1 MGIKE
6 ASGNVAYAAKI
17 AHLLSDDFRMYSGE
31 DALTVRSAGLGASG
45 TISVWADVQPQ
56 LVHDMCRAYLD
67 GDGGRAPHTP
77 GRPGPAAHSAPLFS
91 EGVAYPVE
99 EALAQMGM
107 IGANYAC
114 RFAIAGNTRRTR
126 TFEGAS
132 RCLALKTVV

>member
-31 DALTVRSAGLGASG
+31 DALTVPLMSLGASG

-67 GDGGRAPHTP
+67 GDVERARDIQIAGQPLIN
-77 GRPGPAAHSAPLFS
+77 ALFS
-91 EGVAYPVE
+91 EVNPIPVKAAME
-99 EALAQMGM
+99 LLGLCSGELRLPL
-107 IGANYAC
+107 C
-114 RFAIAGNTRRTR
+114 RMSERHL
-126 TFEGAS
+126 EQLS
-132 RCLALKTVV
+132 SALKPFRASV